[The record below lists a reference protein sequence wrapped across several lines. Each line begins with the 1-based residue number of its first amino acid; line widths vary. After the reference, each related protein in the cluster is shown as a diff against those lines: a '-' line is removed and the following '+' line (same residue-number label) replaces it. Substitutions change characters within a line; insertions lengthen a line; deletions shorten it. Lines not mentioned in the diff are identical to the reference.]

1 MIKNIAK
8 GAIVGVTEL
17 VPGISGSTIAM
28 LLNCYERLIYSLS
41 ILTTSNRKQ
50 AYPFLIPFGIGLF
63 LGAISSMHLIN
74 YLLSEYRTPT
84 LMFFMGIIVS
94 YLPVLWKEPF
104 KESPQKRRF
113 RHYFLIMLF
122 LSIVVFGQSFTS
134 TTVID
139 IDHLTF
145 SNYLFLFISGFI
157 ASTALVLPGISG
169 ALILTILGIY
179 EIALAS
185 LTSFHLPVILPI
197 ALGVVLGIV
206 LSSKIVRYL
215 LAKFPLETYS
225 AVIGLVGSSIFVI
238 LSEIDNVI
246 TMQTTVMSIL
256 TFSFGVLVVY
266 QISYRNS

>member
-1 MIKNIAK
+1 
-8 GAIVGVTEL
+8 
-17 VPGISGSTIAM
+17 
-28 LLNCYERLIYSLS
+28 
-41 ILTTSNRKQ
+41 
-50 AYPFLIPFGIGLF
+50 
-63 LGAISSMHLIN
+63 
-74 YLLSEYRTPT
+74 
-84 LMFFMGIIVS
+84 MFFMGIIVS
-94 YLPVLWKEPF
+94 YLPVLWKKPF
-104 KESPQKRRF
+104 KKSPQQRRF

-145 SNYLFLFISGFI
+145 SNYLFLFTSGFI
-157 ASTALVLPGISG
+157 ASTALVLPSISG

-185 LTSFHLPVILPI
+185 LTNFHLPITLPI
-197 ALGVVLGIV
+197 ASGVVLGIV

-246 TMQTTVMSIL
+246 TMQTTVLSIL
-256 TFSFGVLVVY
+256 TFTFGVLVVY
-266 QISYRNS
+266 KISYGKS